1 MLKNGVKM
9 NIDFSQI
16 PGMSQLFVD
25 YVNNFEKVKNYYE
38 TNFRDENTYE
48 EIFSKIS
55 NENGPKLYD
64 IIKNQYKNQKFS
76 EKTKSN
82 IELIKNENTIAV
94 ITGQQL
100 GLMGGP
106 LYTIYKI
113 FTAVKLSEYLNEKFK
128 KYNFIPVFWMAG
140 DDHDFEEIS
149 NVKLLNND
157 NEIQTIL
164 YNEEIQKEENLG
176 SVGSLKFTEAL
187 IEFKQKI
194 FSFLRD
200 TEFISELNN
209 FADEV
214 LDSNLTI
221 AESFFKFAFKIFDET
236 GLIIFNPQDK
246 EVKKLLVPIFKKEL
260 NNFKLHTK
268 DILLTSVDLDEN
280 YHSQVKVK
288 PINLFLSDETG
299 RHLIEPADDEFRLKG
314 KRKKI
319 TLAEIFNLLDE
330 KPESFS
336 PNVLL
341 RPICEDFLFPTGFYV
356 AGPGEVNYYAQV
368 VPLYKHFNIQH
379 PFVFPRASATII
391 ESNIAKILMKYNLST
406 QQFFGDFDKMK
417 ENTLNSISDNNVEQ
431 IFANCSAN
439 ITNELNQLS
448 NLLESID
455 KTLIDPTKN
464 TNDKILNQL
473 EILKTKA
480 LKLQDTKY
488 DATIRQLKKARNSIY
503 PNDNLQERELGIL
516 NFINKY
522 GFDFFDWL
530 YNELDIHE
538 YKHQILEL

>member
-128 KYNFIPVFWMAG
+128 NYNFIPVFWMAG

-149 NVKLLNND
+149 NVKLLNNE

-200 TEFISELNN
+200 TEFRSELNN

-221 AESFFKFAFKIFDET
+221 AESFFKFTFKIFDET

-417 ENTLNSISDNNVEQ
+417 ETTLNSISDNNVEQ

-480 LKLQDTKY
+480 LKLQETKY

>member
-128 KYNFIPVFWMAG
+128 NYNFIPVFWMAG

-149 NVKLLNND
+149 NVKLLNNE

-200 TEFISELNN
+200 TEFRSELNN

-221 AESFFKFAFKIFDET
+221 AESFFKFTFKIFDET

-330 KPESFS
+330 KPECFS

-406 QQFFGDFDKMK
+406 QQFFGDFEKMK
-417 ENTLNSISDNNVEQ
+417 ETTLNSISDNNVEQ

-480 LKLQDTKY
+480 LKLQETKY

>member
-64 IIKNQYKNQKFS
+64 IIKNQYKNQKIS

-128 KYNFIPVFWMAG
+128 NYNFIPVFWMAG

-149 NVKLLNND
+149 NVKLLNNE

-200 TEFISELNN
+200 TEFRSELNN

-221 AESFFKFAFKIFDET
+221 AESFFKFTFKIFDET

-330 KPESFS
+330 KPECFS

-406 QQFFGDFDKMK
+406 QQFFGDFEKMK
-417 ENTLNSISDNNVEQ
+417 ETTLNSISDNNVEQ

>member
-1 MLKNGVKM
+1 M

-200 TEFISELNN
+200 TEFRSELNN

-221 AESFFKFAFKIFDET
+221 AESFFKFTFKIFDET

-406 QQFFGDFDKMK
+406 QQFFGDFEKMK
-417 ENTLNSISDNNVEQ
+417 ETTLNSISDNNVEQ

-480 LKLQDTKY
+480 LKLQETKY